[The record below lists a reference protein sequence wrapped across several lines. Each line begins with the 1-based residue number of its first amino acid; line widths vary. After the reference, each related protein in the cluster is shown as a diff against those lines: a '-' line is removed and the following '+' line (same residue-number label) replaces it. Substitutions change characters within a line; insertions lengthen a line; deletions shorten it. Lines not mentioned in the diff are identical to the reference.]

1 MYRHSSSDDPN
12 AMLKRMKAEIEKT
25 RADEEARRA
34 LIYGE
39 DPPFKKG
46 QTFRV
51 AMGDGDGDEA
61 GRFTARVESCSK
73 YGGCWSVHVRWL
85 TGPQRGKTTMLG
97 PQFLMKMDT
106 ITLLGDIARVL
117 EEDAED
123 EAAKDE
129 EE

>member
-1 MYRHSSSDDPN
+1 VYRHSSSDDPD
-12 AMLKRMKAEIEKT
+12 AVLKRMKREVEKA
-25 RADEEARRA
+25 RDDEAARRA
-34 LIYGE
+34 LIYGD

-51 AMGDGDGDEA
+51 AMGDGDGGEA

-73 YGGCWSVHVRWL
+73 YGGCWSVHVRWT

-117 EEDAED
+117 EDAEED
-123 EAAKDE
+123 ESDG
-129 EE
+129 